1 MKKTVLAGICLGA
14 LAGNAEA
21 NLANGLFELATFGQ
35 SMSTFTNSLNQ
46 LLHTRSPQ
54 EQQEI
59 QQRLQYVEQ
68 QSIMQTYTLES
79 FIAADEAM
87 AASAG
92 KWSNYFGMGGDDQAI
107 TQLYQSFKQYQA
119 MFSPQ
124 ILRATGQFPM
134 TNYERLFVRWQQTP
148 ATNPSLK
155 EQAKQQFLQVF
166 RSFARQFVYQTQE
179 QLKLKQARFM
189 DALRKIERSGPF
201 AMSDKT
207 SFDKA
212 FWDYQSMFS
221 NMVEPK
227 YGQVFLP
234 EFPYNQALVSQQQP
248 NFVYNQAV
256 YAQSGLNQFGYG
268 ATTGMGYQMGM
279 GNQMGMGMNNQMGM
293 GMGSQ
298 MGMGNQMGAYGM
310 TNGRYSTTSNTVQAN
325 QVIPL
330 GGSSQNQLSSP
341 FGAFA
346 PSTSEGL
353 DARLRQEMYLKQKE
367 YESGANVHSREDL
380 SASYSE
386 YMKLRDQWFSR
397 E

>member
-1 MKKTVLAGICLGA
+1 MKTVIRNLKLAVC
-14 LAGNAEA
+14 AGLLMGMNASRTEA
-21 NLANGLFELATFGQ
+21 NLANSLYELATFGQ
-35 SMSTFTNSLNQ
+35 SMGSFTNNLNQ

-68 QSIMQTYTLES
+68 QSVMQTYTLES

-92 KWSNYFGMGGDDQAI
+92 RWSNYFGMGGDDQAI
-107 TQLYQSFKQYQA
+107 TALYQSFKQYQS
-119 MFSPQ
+119 MFSQQ

-134 TNYERLFVRWQQTP
+134 ANYERLFMRWQQTP

-166 RSFARQFVYQTQE
+166 RSFARQFIYMTQE
-179 QLKLKQARFM
+179 QLRRKQARFM
-189 DALRKIERSGPF
+189 DALKKIERSGPF
-201 AMSDKT
+201 AMGDKT
-207 SFDKA
+207 TFDKA

-227 YGQVFLP
+227 YGQIFLP

-279 GNQMGMGMNNQMGM
+279 SSMNGMSGMGMSGMGMNSGFATGMVQQNQ
-293 GMGSQ
+293 
-298 MGMGNQMGAYGM
+298 
-310 TNGRYSTTSNTVQAN
+310 GRYSTSSSSVQAN
-325 QVIPL
+325 QVVPL
-330 GGSSQNQLSSP
+330 GNSSQLSSP
-341 FGAFA
+341 YGAFA

-353 DARLRQEMYLKQKE
+353 DARLIQEMYQKQKQ
-367 YESGANVHSREDL
+367 YEASANVHDQNDL
-380 SASYSE
+380 SEAYAD

-397 E
+397 